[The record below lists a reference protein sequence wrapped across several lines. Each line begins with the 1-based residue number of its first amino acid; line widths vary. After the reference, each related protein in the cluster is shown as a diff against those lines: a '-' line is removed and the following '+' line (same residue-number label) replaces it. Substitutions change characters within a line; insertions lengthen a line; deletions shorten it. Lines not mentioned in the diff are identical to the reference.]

1 MAASFP
7 ASYYSPDSILTDAQK
22 VPCTMNLALPTT
34 HLPALNHGAAVT
46 AGLKLDLPLWL
57 AEMLAVTKP
66 GQGRGGMVDDE
77 AASLASIDMPTALG
91 HRVLN
96 ALRAEPR
103 SVDIRAQAGWFYGLG
118 ERMLELFEEEELIE
132 VLEDSFKIRAFEI
145 ADKAQNTRAVQ
156 HGADGNEF
164 TNGLD
169 ETERRLFRAAHDGTS
184 SVKRWFEHTSKS

>member
-22 VPCTMNLALPTT
+22 VPCTMNLTLPTT

-66 GQGRGGMVDDE
+66 SQSRDDE
-77 AASLASIDMPTALG
+77 APSLASLDMPAALG
-91 HRVLN
+91 TRVLN

-132 VLEDSFKIRAFEI
+132 VLEDVSCSFNVVRSS
-145 ADKAQNTRAVQ
+145 TR
-156 HGADGNEF
+156 
-164 TNGLD
+164 
-169 ETERRLFRAAHDGTS
+169 
-184 SVKRWFEHTSKS
+184 SKHEKCFD